1 MRRFEFV
8 EGSSAKFWMAGV
20 EGTTMVVVYGKLG
33 TAGTRKDKE
42 FPSAEAAQKECDK
55 KVAEKTREG
64 YVEVAG
70 ADGAPPPAPKPAG
83 EGAVSAA
90 AAPKEKAA
98 PPKVLPPSRFRA
110 GEATPER
117 VAAAVTALA
126 ALDGAL
132 GGRSWA
138 VRQKAKR
145 ARQAL
150 ARLGGVD
157 PASHPAL
164 AGAIEGLTGKV
175 FAGPKR
181 LSFLRALELLNQLD
195 GAAYRGALSSWKA
208 LPEPPKQVLLLAK
221 LGETIDD
228 EELALRVGLLL
239 VDRPGRG
246 LTSNESGWLRQ
257 WKRVQPAFESHATR
271 GGTTAKKF
279 FQGLDSL
286 GDPAAAA
293 RATRLAKG

>member
-1 MRRFEFV
+1 
-8 EGSSAKFWMAGV
+8 MAGV

-55 KVAEKTREG
+55 KIAEKTREG
-64 YVEVAG
+64 YSEVAG
-70 ADGAPPPAPKPAG
+70 PDGAPPPAPAPKA
-83 EGAVSAA
+83 EGAP
-90 AAPKEKAA
+90 APAVKEKAA
-98 PPKVLPPSRFRA
+98 PAKVPPPPRFRA

-117 VAAAVTALA
+117 VTAAVAALG

-132 GGRSWA
+132 GGRSWV
-138 VRQKAKR
+138 VRRQARR

-150 ARLGGVD
+150 ARLGGAN
-157 PASHPAL
+157 PAAHPAL
-164 AGAIEGLTGKV
+164 GAALDGLLGKV

-181 LSFLRALELLNQLD
+181 LSFLRALELLNQVD
-195 GAAYRGALSSWKA
+195 GAAYRAAIASWKA
-208 LPEPPKQVLLLAK
+208 LPEPPKQVLLLAR
-221 LGETIDD
+221 LGELIDD

-246 LTSNESGWLRQ
+246 LTSNENGWQRQ
-257 WKRVQPAFESHATR
+257 WRRLLPAFESHATR
-271 GGTTAKKF
+271 AGTTAKKF
-279 FQGLDSL
+279 FQGFDSL
-286 GDPAAAA
+286 GDPLAAA

>member
-55 KVAEKTREG
+55 KIAEKTREG
-64 YVEVAG
+64 YLEVAG
-70 ADGAPPPAPKPAG
+70 PGGAPPAPAPKA
-83 EGAVSAA
+83 EGGAP
-90 AAPKEKAA
+90 AAPVTKEKPA
-98 PPKVLPPSRFRA
+98 PAKVPPPPRFRA

-117 VAAAVTALA
+117 VAAAVAALGS
-126 ALDGAL
+126 LDGAL
-132 GGRSWA
+132 GGRSWL
-138 VRQKAKR
+138 VRRQAR
-145 ARQAL
+145 RTRQAL
-150 ARLGGVD
+150 ARLGGTN

-164 AGAIEGLTGKV
+164 GAALDGLLGKV

-195 GAAYRGALSSWKA
+195 GAAYRAALASWKA
-208 LPEPPKQVLLLAK
+208 LPEPPKQVLLLAR
-221 LGETIDD
+221 LGELIDD

-246 LTSNESGWLRQ
+246 LTSNEAGWLRQ
-257 WKRVQPAFESHATR
+257 WRRLLPAFESHASR
-271 GGTTAKKF
+271 SGTTAKKF

-286 GDPAAAA
+286 GDPLVAA